1 MQKSLEKIQEV
12 ASILASHAEDVGDIR
27 PGSPPDVEAD
37 FDALMST
44 RNIMGSLR
52 AMSST
57 KIVHL
62 ATYARQRAM
71 AEAEAGRAEVE
82 AQLSAACPPR
92 SVRDFRMVRVRDGRE
107 GLKEPART
115 GMLNVW
121 DAKVLGNELKEGRR
135 FLVSS

>member
-1 MQKSLEKIQEV
+1 
-12 ASILASHAEDVGDIR
+12 
-27 PGSPPDVEAD
+27 
-37 FDALMST
+37 MST